1 MIAPETLAAALR
13 VAQHGAHRAMLAA
26 RGDDAVD
33 DPQDT
38 DNLLHAAAAR
48 DLPRTGALQDP
59 RMPAR
64 RSMPPARRSA
74 AEAQRS
80 GA

>member
-64 RSMPPARRSA
+64 PSMPPARRSA
-74 AEAQRS
+74 AEARHS

>member
-33 DPQDT
+33 DPQGT

-48 DLPRTGALQDP
+48 NLPRTRAPQDP

>member
-13 VAQHGAHRAMLAA
+13 VAQHGAHRAMPAA

-38 DNLLHAAAAR
+38 DNLLQAAAAPA
-48 DLPRTGALQDP
+48 LPRTRALQDP

-64 RSMPPARRSA
+64 PSMPLARRSA
-74 AEAQRS
+74 TEARHS

>member
-48 DLPRTGALQDP
+48 DLPRTGAQQDP

-64 RSMPPARRSA
+64 PSMPPARRSA
-74 AEAQRS
+74 AETRHS

>member
-26 RGDDAVD
+26 RGDVAVD

-38 DNLLHAAAAR
+38 DNPLQAAAAPT
-48 DLPRTGALQDP
+48 LPRTRALQDP

-64 RSMPPARRSA
+64 PSMLPVRRSA
-74 AEAQRS
+74 AEARHS
-80 GA
+80 GV